1 MSAGEVH
8 QATDSEYMQ
17 RAEKLLALLQSDF
30 GVPRATRT
38 VIAVAGE
45 SGSGKSVT
53 AIDLAAVLDRAGIRS
68 AIIHQDNYFVRPPRT
83 NHEHRL
89 TDIGSVGPGEVQMDL
104 IGEHMRAFRAGHA
117 AVTAP
122 VVDYPGNRFLT
133 QQLDFSATDVLVVEG
148 TYALFLD
155 DTDIR
160 IFLEATY
167 ADSAERRRARDRDPD
182 APIIATILDIEH
194 RIIAPQV
201 TRADIVISR
210 TYDIA
215 RRG

>member
-1 MSAGEVH
+1 MSAGEAH
-8 QATDSEYMQ
+8 DADASQFME
-17 RAEKLLALLQSDF
+17 RAERLLALLRSDF
-30 GVPRATRT
+30 HLPRATRT

-53 AIDLAAVLDRAGIRS
+53 AIDLAAVLNRAGIRT

-89 TDIGSVGPGEVQMDL
+89 TDLGSVGPVEVQMDL
-104 IGEHMRAFRAGHA
+104 IGEQIRAFRNGDA
-117 AVTAP
+117 AVVAP

-133 QQLDFSATDVLVVEG
+133 QVLDFSATEVAVVEG
-148 TYALFLD
+148 TFALFLD

-167 ADSAERRRARDRDPD
+167 EDSAERRRARNRDID

-201 TRADIVISR
+201 ERADIVISR
-210 TYDIA
+210 TYEIT
-215 RRG
+215 RRR

>member
-53 AIDLAAVLDRAGIRS
+53 AIDLAAVLNRAGIRS

-89 TDIGSVGPGEVQMDL
+89 TDIGSVGPGEVQLDL

-155 DTDIR
+155 DTEIR

-182 APIIATILDIEH
+182 APIIAIILDIEH

-201 TRADIVISR
+201 ERADIVISR